1 MPLELIDKDNHYML
15 KLLIEKKFG
24 CFHQLL
30 CVLIY
35 RYEEVHQDSKFLVKQ
50 FSTFNIA
57 HLSIFFVKFNL
68 IMMSKPK
75 YIVILTGLFCSVV
88 AGSTSH
94 FYSFFSVN
102 ILARV
107 DVLV

>member
-1 MPLELIDKDNHYML
+1 M
-15 KLLIEKKFG
+15 
-24 CFHQLL
+24 
-30 CVLIY
+30 
-35 RYEEVHQDSKFLVKQ
+35 
-50 FSTFNIA
+50 FNIA
-57 HLSIFFVKFNL
+57 HLSKLVVNFNL

-75 YIVILTGLFCSVV
+75 YIVILTGLFFRSVV

-107 DVLV
+107 DFLV

>member
-1 MPLELIDKDNHYML
+1 MWRRLSAS
-15 KLLIEKKFG
+15 
-24 CFHQLL
+24 
-30 CVLIY
+30 Y
-35 RYEEVHQDSKFLVKQ
+35 RQGK

-57 HLSIFFVKFNL
+57 HLSKFVVNFNL

-94 FYSFFSVN
+94 FYSFFF
-102 ILARV
+102 RKYFGKG
-107 DVLV
+107 